1 MCVPNTVTSLFL
13 DSVTFGF
20 YVRLLI
26 FFISFRVIIDGPGS
40 ATVFNGP
47 IQLVDSLYTKADT
60 FMTGKDTNIITIV
73 IVKILSF

>member
-1 MCVPNTVTSLFL
+1 M
-13 DSVTFGF
+13 
-20 YVRLLI
+20 RLLI
-26 FFISFRVIIDGPGS
+26 FFISFRLIIDGPGS

-73 IVKILSF
+73 MIKIPSF